1 MNGTEDLSIY
11 IKADGAPAA
20 AAEVGKVS
28 KSIQGVAPAANR
40 AAAGVEGLR
49 KSLEMVAKIG
59 GIVAA
64 AAAIVATL
72 RKIAEAVDAVRAS
85 MRGWTEETKIE
96 NMEARVKSLAD
107 TYARLSAEIDKS
119 AAASA
124 RQNTAARETVQRDLD
139 RQLAVIDRDA
149 AQSAAMNPDRAPAI
163 AADAAEK
170 RRQAQAAA
178 GARMEGIDR
187 ESVQAAIAEQEQR
200 AAAAAKKR
208 ADAESAYA
216 QSTAT
221 GGKLQQRLNE
231 QTGVSS
237 GGILSG
243 RFSGRSRWGTEK
255 VRETQRLIQEAD
267 KLASSAVADQAKAKA
282 DEESAVAEI
291 ARLRASLADIEREGG
306 TRRLREEAQQWTIEA
321 QRRGA
326 SAVPD
331 KPAATSGA
339 GDAERRRIAE
349 RTQAA
354 LAGITVD
361 APRAATAEGSIG
373 GIMGNQIMTGQRLR
387 EQREAARDAIMQEQ
401 TTLLAQ
407 IKEALDE

>member
-1 MNGTEDLSIY
+1 MTQEDLSIY

-20 AAEVGKVS
+20 AAEVGNVS

-49 KSLEMVAKIG
+49 KSLEMVSKIG

-64 AAAIVATL
+64 AAAIVATF

-149 AQSAAMNPDRAPAI
+149 ARSAAMNPDRAAAI

-178 GARMEGIDR
+178 GARLEAIDR
-187 ESVQAAIAEQEQR
+187 ESVLAAIAEQEQR
-200 AAAAAKKR
+200 AAAAARKR
-208 ADAESAYA
+208 ADAESTYSQAIA
-216 QSTAT
+216 A
-221 GGKLQQRLNE
+221 GGSLQGRLAE
-231 QTGVSS
+231 QTGVSV
-237 GGILSG
+237 GGILGG
-243 RFSGRSRWGTEK
+243 RFSGRARWNTEK

-267 KLASSAVADQAKAKA
+267 KLAASAVADQVQAKA
-282 DEESAVAEI
+282 DEEAAVAEL

-321 QRRGA
+321 QRRA
-326 SAVPD
+326 ADAPQTSA
-331 KPAATSGA
+331 PANVTVKS
-339 GDAERRRIAE
+339 DHRRIAE

-361 APRAATAEGSIG
+361 APVAASSYGSIG

-387 EQREAARDAIMQEQ
+387 EQREAARDAIMKEQ